1 MSEISKYEAYKK
13 KLQGLCDEHN
23 MVFRLRKD
31 KYPFTLTIRP
41 AGGLDG
47 QLTLLERE
55 DENNFTSPDASIT
68 FAMKDGVLTY
78 RYSKTF
84 TINDALFGRFK
95 NLFKN
100 LYATW
105 TAFFFQD
112 VMERDLL
119 RGRAM
124 PQIDEGEA
132 DPMEDADPDGEDDEG
147 DEDGPDGEDEGGV
160 GAGEDQ
166 DGPDETP
173 SSDPAAEEDIEAATR
188 IVRKE
193 NKATVTM
200 LQREMKIGYAK
211 AAKLMDALEERGVVG
226 PFDGSSP
233 REVLPYDEPDDAD
246 PADPATT
253 DEEGESDADEA

>member
-1 MSEISKYEAYKK
+1 MSEISKYEAYKR
-13 KLQGLCDEHN
+13 KLQGLCDEHDL
-23 MVFRLRKD
+23 VFRLRKD

-41 AGGLDG
+41 AGGLDA
-47 QLTLLERE
+47 QMSLLERE
-55 DENNFTSPDASIT
+55 EEQGFTSPDATIT
-68 FAMKDGVLTY
+68 FSMKDGTLKY
-78 RYSKTF
+78 RMDKTF
-84 TINDALFGRFK
+84 TIDDALLGKFK

-132 DPMEDADPDGEDDEG
+132 DPMEDADPDGDGEDGEG
-147 DEDGPDGEDEGGV
+147 GPDGEDEGGA

-166 DGPDETP
+166 DGPDEAP
-173 SSDPAAEEDIEAATR
+173 SSDPVPEEDIETAIR
-188 IVRKE
+188 IVRQE
-193 NKATVTM
+193 NKATVAL

-233 REVLPYDEPDDAD
+233 REVLPYDVPDEGDD
-246 PADPATT
+246 DDLVTLRG
-253 DEEGESDADEA
+253 EEGESDGAEA